1 MPINQEER
9 YYNVLKLNKWFAI
22 SSLLFT
28 AFWIITFA
36 DDYNRPWKKYQYE
49 FRKLEIENVKQKL
62 TNQELILS
70 ENSDYQNL
78 LSELEKRQTELVNQS
93 DKVERIQA
101 QINDLDATLYE
112 SNQDYQ
118 FAKADFDAAKYT
130 LEESQ
135 FGHGDLEKAK
145 KNYNR
150 LKKKTDA
157 AFLIAEK
164 NQSLVDSLDQELKVI
179 NSFIKQTNDALY
191 AIGSEK
197 QLLERQLSK
206 LDPEAMTFANK
217 IANIVRDVPVIDF
230 IDPYYEVKQTV
241 VNDLEDDL
249 VYMGMPKVDRCITC
263 HVGIDKKGFEDAP
276 QPYTTHPR
284 LEEFVG
290 GSSPHPTSEYG
301 CTTCHAGRGRGTDFI
316 SAGH

>member
-1 MPINQEER
+1 M
-9 YYNVLKLNKWFAI
+9 
-22 SSLLFT
+22 
-28 AFWIITFA
+28 
-36 DDYNRPWKKYQYE
+36 
-49 FRKLEIENVKQKL
+49 EIENVKQKL
-62 TNQELILS
+62 TSQELILS

-78 LSELEKRQTELVNQS
+78 LDELEKRQIELVNQS
-93 DKVERIQA
+93 DKVERIQV
-101 QINDLDATLYE
+101 QINNLDAVLYE

-118 FAKADFDAAKYT
+118 FAKADFDAAKYA

-145 KNYNR
+145 KTYSR
-150 LKKKTDA
+150 LKKKTDT

-164 NQSLVDSLDQELKVI
+164 NQFLVDSLDQELKVI

-191 AIGSEK
+191 AIDSEK

-206 LDPEAMTFANK
+206 LDPEAMSFANK
-217 IANIVRDVPVIDF
+217 IANIVRDVPVVDF

-263 HVGIDKKGFEDAP
+263 HMGIDKKGFDGKGN
-276 QPYTTHPR
+276 YN
-284 LEEFVG
+284 L
-290 GSSPHPTSEYG
+290 
-301 CTTCHAGRGRGTDFI
+301 
-316 SAGH
+316 